1 MEKEERITNEITG
14 GQKGVKPAR
23 FDLIPV
29 KPLWEV
35 AKVYGYGEGKYA
47 HRNWEKGY
55 DWGLSYGALQ
65 RHLNQF
71 WGGEYLDEESGL
83 PHLAHAMFHCLAL
96 MQYNEN
102 YPQFDNRSKLNVKD
116 T

>member
-1 MEKEERITNEITG
+1 LDEEKRITNEITG
-14 GQKGVKPAR
+14 GQKGVKQAR
-23 FDLIPV
+23 FDLIPA

-35 AKVYGYGEGKYA
+35 ARVYGYGADKYA

-65 RHLNQF
+65 RHLHQF
-71 WGGEYLDEESGL
+71 WMGEFEDEESGL

-96 MQYNEN
+96 MQYHEH
-102 YPQFDNRSKLNVKD
+102 YPQFDDRSKLNVK
-116 T
+116 